1 MDHIT
6 QQCTKQPAPLTTQVR
21 TLQHDLHKVMHRFG
35 RQCRGPG
42 KVFVKLVRQTET
54 QLLEVGSAIAV
65 LAPQAHQT
73 LQQAPLLS
81 AAQRERL
88 ASALR
93 AAQAAHQ
100 QIRTQSRRLT
110 HGKKLPHWKIVN
122 ASDLTVAPI
131 CKGKSNCPAQFGRQP
146 GIMSEPTAGFIFAT
160 RVPVGNPSDPS
171 YVLPLVDQVDN
182 ALQRMTRPQ
191 RPSIYSVAGALGVN
205 DAALRQALHARGILS
220 VGIPKTVAPMNPQPS
235 PQEILGL
242 LNEAGLNRKRTPHQ
256 VQLACTNGYSR
267 PVVESH
273 IASVL
278 TRGAGEIRYKGPHGA
293 VVQMGMTVM
302 AHNGAALVRIRQH
315 RLSKRAQK
323 FRRLLGLKYRNVNQI
338 NTSKN

>member
-1 MDHIT
+1 VDHIT

>member
-205 DAALRQALHARGILS
+205 DAALRQALHARGILTI
-220 VGIPKTVAPMNPQPS
+220 GIPKTVEPINSQPTAA
-235 PQEILGL
+235 EILAI
-242 LNEAGLNRKRTPHQ
+242 LNEAGLNRQRTPYQ
-256 VQLACTNGYSR
+256 VQLACACGYSR

-273 IASVL
+273 IASL
-278 TRGAGEIRYKGPHGA
+278 LSRGAGQIRYKGLPGA
-293 VVQMGMTVM
+293 VIQQGMTVL
-302 AHNGAALVRIRQH
+302 AHNGAVMVRIRRQQV
-315 RLSKRAQK
+315 SKRAQK
-323 FRRLLGLKYRNVNQI
+323 FRRLLGLKPPKVHEI
-338 NTSKN
+338 NHPKN